1 MTQDMNDKIM
11 KQNINN
17 IRKQSLFAIRL
28 VVTLLLMMVVGVSG
42 VKAATIDFN
51 LPNGYYYLGNE
62 AGDNGVD
69 KYNSSNFTANYY
81 MCPAYSTT
89 VNADNYLGGD
99 GTKPLITTFKSFS
112 DNNNNQG
119 KTYLYA
125 IWYIEAATGDNAGF
139 FYIKHNES
147 GQYLVAN
154 DNTTPTGTRRRL
166 NLAPIDSENPTAK
179 PGNDGLFKVQSD
191 DNGVTFYITPKEKH
205 FVNSD
210 GDNKY
215 LSPSKGNKDNLAA
228 TKESNQMIGGT
239 MGLWVNNNKNSA
251 WHFVDAQCA
260 TPVVTYNTTSN
271 KITITSTED
280 AIIYYTT
287 DGSTTPDPNNAGGDN
302 PTKEY
307 DSNDKP
313 TISATTVIKAVA
325 IKPEMVN
332 SKPPLLNSELATIT
346 IVLNPTVNVANP
358 VGGIIYDGTAKQ
370 PEISV
375 EYSETTI
382 PTTEYEV
389 SYSNNTD
396 AGTATATIMNAE
408 GGDYVVYGST
418 TFEIAQREATLA
430 WSDTELQYTGSAQQP
445 SATVSN
451 LVGEDACTVMVTG
464 GQTNVGS
471 YTAIATALSNT
482 NYALPATATQSFSI
496 TPKSLGDGASI
507 ADGIV
512 ITVSKSGGSYVFVVK
527 NGELTLTEGSDY
539 TTTTSGQEVTITAV
553 TGEGKNYTGSGIVV
567 TMDSEGIDAGE
578 TDEYVATYK
587 SSRDL
592 VTPTGMT
599 AYVITAVDVEEGTVT
614 VSPVDYI
621 PNGVPILLSADATFS
636 GFSIKTTTP
645 ETPFSG
651 TNLLQMAS
659 GTDEERAVELAQV
672 YVYHHGEFVLTM
684 EGTLTEGKFYLD
696 NPTYP
701 SAAPKFNALRIV
713 RSETT
718 KVDNGAIM
726 KKEESSMKKWYT
738 IDGRHLNA
746 KPTRK
751 GLYICNGKKVI
762 MK

>member
-1 MTQDMNDKIM
+1 MTQDMINKIM
-11 KQNINN
+11 TLNKT
-17 IRKQSLFAIRL
+17 SLRL
-28 VVTLLLMMVVGVSG
+28 TCDEITAHSQRDYGSLTARLRLTISMLLMLTLGSTSVWG
-42 VKAATIDFN
+42 ATINFN
-51 LPNGYYYLGNE
+51 QPDGYYYLGND
-62 AGDNGVD
+62 AGDNGID
-69 KYNSSNFTANYY
+69 PYNGSDFNANFY
-81 MCPAYSTT
+81 MCPACSTT
-89 VNADNYLGGD
+89 VSVNNYLGGD
-99 GTKPLITTFKSFS
+99 SEKPLITTYKSFS
-112 DNNNNQG
+112 TIT
-119 KTYLYA
+119 KTYSWA
-125 IWYIEAATGDNAGF
+125 VWYIEAATGSNEGL
-139 FYIKHNES
+139 FYIKHRDT
-147 GQYLVAN
+147 GKYLVAN
-154 DNTTPTGTRRRL
+154 DNSSPGATRRRV
-166 NLAPIDSENPTAK
+166 NLGPTTK
-179 PGNDGLFKVQSD
+179 PDGNDGLFYIQSD
-191 DNGVTFYITPKEKH
+191 DNGTTYYIYPKEKK
-205 FVNSD
+205 D
-210 GDNKY
+210 GNNKY
-215 LSPSKGNKDNLAA
+215 LTPSNGNKDDLSA
-228 TKESNQMIGGT
+228 TSPNSWTGGIIGFYNAK
-239 MGLWVNNNKNSA
+239 VKNSA

-302 PTKEY
+302 PTKVY

-471 YTAIATALSNT
+471 YTATATALSNT

-659 GTDEERAVELAQV
+659 GTDAERTVELAQV
-672 YVYHHGEFVLTM
+672 YVYYHGEFVLTM
-684 EGTLTEGKFYLD
+684 EGTLTEGKFYLN